1 MLEHGKHGIVLK
13 TDTSFII
20 KKALNNNNGIIM
32 LSIEAVCVKPSDPWS
47 IQNTFN
53 QPQIADWCPDRTVF
67 GPAAYILL

>member
-32 LSIEAVCVKPSDPWS
+32 LSIEAVCVKPSDP
-47 IQNTFN
+47 
-53 QPQIADWCPDRTVF
+53 
-67 GPAAYILL
+67 